1 MYSSYQRLLK
11 KHNIDKNLRAQ
22 LKKGIFQ
29 QEYVRVVSIPHVAQ
43 IFLIFSAKLVKKAA
57 KMRYIS

>member
-11 KHNIDKNLRAQ
+11 KHNIDKNLRAAQ
-22 LKKGIFQ
+22 KKDISARICKGGG
-29 QEYVRVVSIPHVAQ
+29 YSARSA
-43 IFLIFSAKLVKKAA
+43 IFLIFSAKLGKKAA

>member
-22 LKKGIFQ
+22 LKKKDSSGRKCKGGEYSARSANFFNIFG
-29 QEYVRVVSIPHVAQ
+29 E
-43 IFLIFSAKLVKKAA
+43 
-57 KMRYIS
+57 IS